1 MPYFRF
7 VLKRSLIIFTM
18 FSSFYFT
25 ASHLHAQT
33 LDETDTRALMEAN
46 FLFQFANHNQWPSEM
61 KKGRFTIYVVSNQ
74 NVFELFQN
82 KYGTQTIGLQ
92 PIDVQLI
99 QDINQI
105 SGIPH
110 LIFIDKSK
118 KNECSMAQ
126 KKFKNKS
133 TLIVT
138 NFDGALKSG
147 AHINFKN
154 INGSIRYEVNELAM
168 NDEKIQA
175 GVKIL
180 QWKIND

>member
-1 MPYFRF
+1 MRNFIVF
-7 VLKRSLIIFTM
+7 LFITSCFWCITDK
-18 FSSFYFT
+18 
-25 ASHLHAQT
+25 AAHAQI

-46 FLFQFANHNQWPSEM
+46 FLFQFANHNQWPVEM
-61 KKGRFTIYVVSNQ
+61 KKGSFKIYVLSNQ
-74 NVFELFQN
+74 NVYELFQN

-92 PIDVQLI
+92 PIDIQLI
-99 QDINQI
+99 QDLNLIKGNPQ
-105 SGIPH
+105 
-110 LIFIDKSK
+110 LIFIDKSR
-118 KNECSMAQ
+118 KNECALAQ
-126 KKFKNKS
+126 KRFKNKS

-154 INGSIRYEVNELAM
+154 INGSVRYELNELAM